1 MDAATMNAE
10 ADNLWYRPDSEIAFI
25 RELRD
30 QLSAVHDEL
39 ERLHG
44 ATELSRHL
52 KSMDARVRGMETR
65 LDLLMA
71 DSRRLIRLGIAM
83 ESIKARI
90 AALEETT
97 GNRVQQEGGAMR

>member
-1 MDAATMNAE
+1 
-10 ADNLWYRPDSEIAFI
+10 
-25 RELRD
+25 
-30 QLSAVHDEL
+30 
-39 ERLHG
+39 
-44 ATELSRHL
+44 
-52 KSMDARVRGMETR
+52 MDARVRGMETR